1 MPNARASA
9 PRSRAPALLAALAAA
24 AAACDPLPEELPSG
38 PPPEGFATDMV
49 DAHNA
54 VRADLSIVGGS
65 PAPDPALPPV
75 AWSPD
80 AAAVAQAW
88 ADRCVYQHNA
98 GRGELGENIAATFPP
113 GGYDAI
119 AVVQELWASEA
130 PFYDW
135 ASNTCDTADPANVAR
150 TCGHYTQLVWRGTTA
165 IGCGMRIC
173 SGATWPF
180 SGGTP
185 GPWELWVCNYA
196 PPGNWVGE
204 RPY

>member
-1 MPNARASA
+1 MPNARAPTRS
-9 PRSRAPALLAALAAA
+9 SRASAVLAALAL
-24 AAACDPLPEELPSG
+24 AACDPLPDELPSG
-38 PPPEGFATDMV
+38 PPPVGFGTDMV
-49 DAHNA
+49 AAHNA

-75 AWSPD
+75 AWSAD
-80 AAAVAQAW
+80 AAAVAQGW

-113 GGYDAI
+113 GAWDATAI
-119 AVVQELWASEA
+119 VLEGWAAEA
-130 PFYDW
+130 PFYAYATD
-135 ASNTCDTADPANVAR
+135 TCNLDPRVNAFG
-150 TCGHYTQLVWRGTTA
+150 TCGHYTQVVWRDTTA
-165 IGCGMRIC
+165 IGCGTRIC

-180 SGGTP
+180 SGGNP
-185 GPWELWVCNYA
+185 GPWVLWVCNYA